1 MLKTKPCTKL
11 HSITIVLFEVEKK
24 KCPDEKTSRH
34 IIRCRDK
41 IGSIRLNNGI
51 NGEIYLEYY
60 EISSFK
66 IPYVLL

>member
-1 MLKTKPCTKL
+1 MLKTKPCTTL
-11 HSITIVLFEVEKK
+11 RSITMVLFEVEKK
-24 KCPDEKTSRH
+24 CPDKKTSRH

-41 IGSIRLNNGI
+41 IGSIRLNNDI